1 MGAAV
6 LLVAALAAVAVAN
19 ASASST
25 EKGTISVLFSNNYVF
40 DTDAQATA
48 WWNSLQKQFDAQNP
62 GSSLKQLGVGGTDID
77 EMNKAALLFR
87 SPSTTPD
94 VIQLPTTYTSQF
106 ASSGYLLP
114 LTSYVSSASSAPF
127 WAGIPKNVQQMG
139 DYNGTLYA
147 VNNGN
152 NDFGVFYNKVMFKE
166 AGLPTNWAPKN
177 WADILSAAE
186 AIHAKLPKVGAL
198 WLAAGVAAGPTNI
211 LQGIGNLIVGSKEP
225 TMFDTKTGSYVVGPG
240 LSDSLNFYKEVYS
253 KGLGAPVSQLFAP
266 NAVGNP
272 PQLFAEGKLAIAI
285 AGAVCFGAGF
295 LFGLPALR
303 LGGLYLA
310 LATFALAVATPQLLK
325 FKAFDAYT
333 GGVQGLLLAKP
344 KAPLG
349 MPLTRDQWLYF
360 VCVAC
365 AIPLFWAAANLV
377 NSRIGRA
384 LVAIR
389 DHPIAA
395 ETMGVDAALYKTTTF
410 GLSAAYTG
418 VAGALMSLIVGFVSP
433 DSFGLFLSLSLVVGI
448 VVGGLASIPGVVVG
462 ALFIEFTPN
471 VADRISDVLG
481 EGAKAIPWAIY
492 GVLLILIMYAAPS
505 GAAGAAKKLA
515 QAVERRRSGR

>member
-177 WADILSAAE
+177 WADILTAAE
-186 AIHAKLPKVGAL
+186 AVHKKLPKVGAL

-285 AGAVCFGAGF
+285 AGANWFPSAWVAKGSATYFPKAAQDMGIAPMPTEFGQAPKYVSTLGGWAVAIAKDTKYPQLAWNLVKLIMSNPNQLSMAIEAGF
-295 LFGLPALR
+295 VPPDST
-303 LGGLYLA
+303 LGA
-310 LATFALAVATPQLLK
+310 S
-325 FKAFDAYT
+325 KAFVDS
-333 GGVQGLLLAKP
+333 
-344 KAPLG
+344 APF
-349 MPLTRDQWLYF
+349 QAQFNVY
-360 VCVAC
+360 
-365 AIPLFWAAANLV
+365 NK
-377 NSRIGRA
+377 
-384 LVAIR
+384 
-389 DHPIAA
+389 
-395 ETMGVDAALYKTTTF
+395 Y
-410 GLSAAYTG
+410 G
-418 VAGALMSLIVGFVSP
+418 VALPSDPNFPIYARAVNTATGDFVQNANGTSVASALSGVS
-433 DSFGLFLSLSLVVGI
+433 S
-448 VVGGLASIPGVVVG
+448 SITQNCGDCKVQ
-462 ALFIEFTPN
+462 
-471 VADRISDVLG
+471 
-481 EGAKAIPWAIY
+481 K
-492 GVLLILIMYAAPS
+492 
-505 GAAGAAKKLA
+505 
-515 QAVERRRSGR
+515 